1 MIKSLRNILAGT
13 PQAVAETLLLF
24 LSYIKEPVIP
34 FELQD
39 VCIAAS
45 NNFENCRQV
54 SFDCIIFKSLKG
66 LYKII
71 FLTSK

>member
-1 MIKSLRNILAGT
+1 MIKSLTNILAGT

-54 SFDCIIFKSLKG
+54 IFDLIWNIYNL
-66 LYKII
+66 IM
-71 FLTSK
+71 